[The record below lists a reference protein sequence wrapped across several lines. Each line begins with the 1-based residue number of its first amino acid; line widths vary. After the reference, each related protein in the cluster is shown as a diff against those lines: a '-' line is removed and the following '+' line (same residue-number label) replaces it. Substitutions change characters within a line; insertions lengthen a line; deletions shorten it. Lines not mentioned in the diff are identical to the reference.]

1 MTNRLLARVRV
12 PAQQAARDAIVTHF
26 RMPGTPDPDVR
37 LRRLAAVSAWA
48 AFLGFGGIIL
58 TFRLMFGMFTTI
70 ALWYPPVIFVLG
82 LVGIACSIGAF
93 GSVHQRRLPWVL
105 PGRGNSG
112 RSDRLRDHLQPV
124 GTARGILAGGGT
136 TEGSPIS
143 KIPPAMRT

>member
-1 MTNRLLARVRV
+1 VTNRLLTRVRV

-48 AFLGFGGIIL
+48 AVLGFGGLIL

-82 LVGIACSIGAF
+82 LFGIVCSVGAF
-93 GSVHQRRLPWVL
+93 ASVHKRRLPWIL
-105 PGRGNSG
+105 LGAASAAE
-112 RSDRLRDHLQPV
+112 
-124 GTARGILAGGGT
+124 TAAFAITFSL
-136 TEGSPIS
+136 
-143 KIPPAMRT
+143 